1 MTNNLKLLKK
11 IKDPIFYVSNDV
23 SRGIGL
29 ENFLPNYHFICLDD
43 SPLVETLLK
52 SGFSVFCLER
62 YLGEKNKIFRNTGLI
77 LAHPSV
83 LSFIKQK
90 SAGKT
95 PNVMFFKPQNRI
107 EFIARKEH
115 FRLIGN
121 PVSLNRMFE
130 DKISFFQICQK
141 HNLPVPEGE
150 IIDFAKVNYHELSK
164 KYGEKMVFQFGRGWA
179 GNSTFVIENQGEL
192 AKIKLNNLEV
202 PVKVNK
208 FIEGRTVLNNA
219 VVFRGEIFVS
229 EPALQVRANSLLTST
244 QTGTGGRQWPA
255 KLSEKQK
262 DTIKEITQK
271 VGQIMD
277 SYGFKGF
284 FGLDFVLEK
293 DTEKVYLIEANARL
307 TYSVPFFTKAEI
319 SQQAFPLLAF
329 HLLSFLPGFEREDLP
344 NYQPTNILGGEI
356 VVRNTETFPVTPL
369 QSIPTG
375 IFTKDLIFKNES
387 YFLDTSNPSFFW
399 LTTTASGKRI
409 NPEIEYLKIQTT
421 DFVCDENGNLLPK
434 YSKII
439 LDVKDKLQ
447 LRQWK
452 A

>member
-1 MTNNLKLLKK
+1 MTSSLNLLKK
-11 IKDPIFYVSNDV
+11 IKEPIFYVSNDV

-29 ENFLPNYHFICLDD
+29 EDFLPNYHFICLDD
-43 SPLVETLLK
+43 SPLVDILVK
-52 SGFSVFCLER
+52 SGFSVFCLEKH
-62 YLGEKNKIFRNTGLI
+62 LGEKNKIFRNTGLI
-77 LAHPSV
+77 LSHPAV

-95 PNVMFFKPQNRI
+95 PYIMFFKPQNKI
-107 EFIARKEH
+107 EFIARKEC

-121 PVSLNRMFE
+121 PVSLNRIFE

-141 HNLPVPEGE
+141 HNLPIPEGE
-150 IIDFAKVNYHELSK
+150 ILDSAKLNYQELSK
-164 KYGEKMVFQFGRGWA
+164 KYGKKIVLQSGRGWA
-179 GNSTFVIENQGEL
+179 GNSTFIIEDQSEL
-192 AKIKLNNLEV
+192 EKIRVNNLKI
-202 PVKVNK
+202 PVKVSK
-208 FIEGRTVLNNA
+208 FIDGKTILNNA
-219 VVFRGEIFVS
+219 VVFRGEVFVS

-262 DTIKEITQK
+262 ETIKEITQK

-319 SQQAFPLLAF
+319 SHQVFPLLTF
-329 HLLSFLPGFEREDLP
+329 HLLSFLPGFERKDLP

-356 VVRNTETFPVTPL
+356 VARNTETFPITPL
-369 QSIPTG
+369 KPIPTG
-375 IFTKDLIFKNES
+375 IFTRDLIFKNKS

-399 LTTTASGKRI
+399 LTATAPGKKI
-409 NPEIEYLKIQTT
+409 NPEIEYLKIQTS
-421 DFVCDENGNLLPK
+421 DPVCDENGNLLPE

-439 LDVKDKLQ
+439 LNIKEKLQ
-447 LRQWK
+447 LTPWK